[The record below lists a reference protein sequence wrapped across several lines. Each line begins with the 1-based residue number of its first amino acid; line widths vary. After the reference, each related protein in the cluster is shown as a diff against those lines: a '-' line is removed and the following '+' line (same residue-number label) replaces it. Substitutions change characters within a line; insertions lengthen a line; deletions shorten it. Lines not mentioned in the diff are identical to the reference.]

1 MNDNKKIAF
10 NTLILYAKL
19 IITIV
24 ISFMVSRYVLKA
36 LGASDFGLYNVVGGV
51 VAMMNLLATSMVA
64 TSYRF
69 VAVEL
74 GKGEKGNVNKVYNTI
89 FTIHVALAALLVLI
103 GETVGVYYIHN
114 YLNVA
119 VEKIP
124 DAAFVLRLSIWAT
137 AFTVISVPADGLIV
151 AKEKFVYTAILK
163 IATSLLTLLLV
174 IYLSYYGGNRLRV
187 YAVIMAV
194 IHLLTPIGYQIYC
207 WIKMPECVRFKI
219 NRNKKDYKEVLSFTG
234 WIFIGAVA
242 CVGRIQGAAMIINL
256 FFGTVLNAAFGFAS
270 QVSQAT
276 GMFTS
281 TLRQAAIPQIM
292 KSQSAGNQDRSISL
306 VYAISRFSF
315 LLMLL
320 PAMPLLFCMQ
330 DVLKLWLKD
339 PPEWT
344 NVFASLLLINGMISN
359 LGGGFDASI
368 QATGKI
374 RKNQV
379 GYSFINIMILPVM
392 YVLYKFGAP
401 PYINVVVMIGST
413 VATLVFQIYIMKS
426 LTNFELKIYA
436 AKTLWPAIKVIVL
449 ILIPMLAL
457 RQVYDNSIVE
467 MFVFG
472 GIIFAATVLA
482 VFFAGLSTYERSS
495 IVDLCKRKL
504 LKRL

>member
-19 IITIV
+19 VITIV

-36 LGASDFGLYNVVGGV
+36 LGAADFGLYNVVGGI

-74 GKGEKGNVNKVYNTI
+74 GKGENGNVNKVYNTI
-89 FTIHVALAALLVLI
+89 LAIHVTLAGLLVLI
-103 GETVGVYYIHN
+103 GETAGIYYIHN

-124 DAAFVLRLSIWAT
+124 DAVFVLRLSVWAT
-137 AFTVISVPADGLIV
+137 VFTVVSIPADGLII
-151 AKEKFVYTAILK
+151 AREKFVYTAILK
-163 IATSLLTLLLV
+163 IATSLLSLLLV
-174 IYLSYYGGNRLRV
+174 IYLNYYGGNRLRV
-187 YAVIMAV
+187 YALVLAL
-194 IHLLTPIGYQIYC
+194 IHLITPIGYQIYC
-207 WIKMPECVRFKI
+207 WLKMPECVRLHF
-219 NRNKKDYKEVLSFTG
+219 NRNKKDYEEVLSFTG
-234 WIFIGAVA
+234 WIFVGTVA
-242 CVGRIQGAAMIINL
+242 SVGRIQGAAMIINV
-256 FFGTVLNAAFGFAS
+256 FFGTILNAAFGFAS
-270 QVSQAT
+270 QVNHAT

-330 DVLKLWLKD
+330 DILKLWLKN

-374 RKNQV
+374 RKNQI
-379 GYSFINIMILPVM
+379 GYSIINLMILPIM

-413 VATLVFQIYIMKS
+413 VVTLVFQIYIMKS
-426 LTNFELKIYA
+426 LTNFDLKIYA
-436 AKTLWPAIKVIVL
+436 AKTLWPALKVVVLVL
-449 ILIPMLAL
+449 IPTIAF
-457 RQVYDNSIVE
+457 RQVYDSSFVE
-467 MFVFG
+467 MFVFS
-472 GIIFAATVLA
+472 GIVFVITLLA
-482 VFFAGLSTYERSS
+482 VFFAGLSASERTA
-495 IVDLCKRKL
+495 VLDMLKRKL
-504 LKRL
+504 QKK

>member
-187 YAVIMAV
+187 YAVIMA
-194 IHLLTPIGYQIYC
+194 
-207 WIKMPECVRFKI
+207 
-219 NRNKKDYKEVLSFTG
+219 
-234 WIFIGAVA
+234 A
-242 CVGRIQGAAMIINL
+242 
-256 FFGTVLNAAFGFAS
+256 
-270 QVSQAT
+270 
-276 GMFTS
+276 
-281 TLRQAAIPQIM
+281 
-292 KSQSAGNQDRSISL
+292 SAG
-306 VYAISRFSF
+306 
-315 LLMLL
+315 
-320 PAMPLLFCMQ
+320 
-330 DVLKLWLKD
+330 
-339 PPEWT
+339 
-344 NVFASLLLINGMISN
+344 
-359 LGGGFDASI
+359 
-368 QATGKI
+368 
-374 RKNQV
+374 V
-379 GYSFINIMILPVM
+379 G
-392 YVLYKFGAP
+392 
-401 PYINVVVMIGST
+401 T
-413 VATLVFQIYIMKS
+413 
-426 LTNFELKIYA
+426 
-436 AKTLWPAIKVIVL
+436 
-449 ILIPMLAL
+449 
-457 RQVYDNSIVE
+457 
-467 MFVFG
+467 
-472 GIIFAATVLA
+472 IF
-482 VFFAGLSTYERSS
+482 F
-495 IVDLCKRKL
+495 
-504 LKRL
+504 

>member
-10 NTLILYAKL
+10 NTVILYAKL

-24 ISFMVSRYVLKA
+24 ISFMVSRYVLSA

-74 GKGEKGNVNKVYNTI
+74 GKGDKGDVNKVYNSV
-89 FTIHVALAALLVLI
+89 FAIHVALAGLLVLI
-103 GETVGVYYIHN
+103 GETVGIYYIHN

-119 VEKIP
+119 AEKIP
-124 DAAFVLRLSIWAT
+124 DAVFVLRLSIWAT
-137 AFTVISVPADGLIV
+137 VFSVISVPADGLII
-151 AKEKFVYTAILK
+151 AKEKFIYTTILK
-163 IATSLLTLLLV
+163 IATTLLTLLLV
-174 IYLSYYGGNRLRV
+174 IYLNYYGGNRLRI
-187 YAVIMAV
+187 YAVIMAA
-194 IHLLTPIGYQIYC
+194 IHLLTPVGYQIYC
-207 WIKMPECVRFKI
+207 WVKMPECVRF
-219 NRNKKDYKEVLSFTG
+219 NFNKEKKYYKDILSFMG

-315 LLMLL
+315 MLMLI

-330 DVLKLWLKD
+330 DILKLWLKD
-339 PPEWT
+339 PPELT
-344 NVFASLLLINGMISN
+344 NVFASLLLIDGLISN
-359 LGGGFDASI
+359 LGGGFEASI

-374 RKNQV
+374 KKNQI
-379 GYSFINIMILPVM
+379 GYTVINVMILPVM

-413 VATLVFQIYIMKS
+413 MATLVLRIYIMKS
-426 LTNFELKIYA
+426 LTNFDLKIYA
-436 AKTLWPAIKVIVL
+436 AKTLWPAFKVIVL
-449 ILIPMLAL
+449 VLIPMLAL
-457 RQVYDNSIVE
+457 RQIYDNSIVE
-467 MFVFG
+467 MFAFSGIVFVV
-472 GIIFAATVLA
+472 TTLA
-482 VFFAGLSTYERSS
+482 VFFAGLSVSER
-495 IVDLCKRKL
+495 IAVVDLCKRKL
-504 LKRL
+504 FKR